1 MSRPTPTARKP
12 TYGPSGLE
20 PQLLE
25 AGRAARRAGVPCGG
39 RLAEPRGAGVIVAA
53 ALMFF
58 LGLGVGIVATCVF
71 YDSVVGGL
79 GGLREFGDLYRDD
92 R

>member
-1 MSRPTPTARKP
+1 
-12 TYGPSGLE
+12 
-20 PQLLE
+20 
-25 AGRAARRAGVPCGG
+25 
-39 RLAEPRGAGVIVAA
+39 VIVAA

-58 LGLGVGIVATCVF
+58 VGLGVGIVATCVF